1 MKLDF
6 RKCQFGK
13 SAQLLNEYSRQ
24 TFCPAEQQGTE
35 LSPTHTNPNVIFCE
49 PSSWLFPLQISLLRL
64 VGANKRIVPSGALS
78 NLPLHAMLHDLLN
91 LYFPHQPIKSSCE
104 DLLLRE
110 HRPSWQSLTTSE
122 VERCTLKYVSKDSR
136 ILWCILNLESNLASK
151 TQKTGKQHCHL
162 PYLPYLDWIKKKAY
176 ICQNLRGKLSNVIY
190 YVHSVPSCCK

>member
-6 RKCQFGK
+6 RKCQFGT

-24 TFCPAEQQGTE
+24 TFCPAEQQGTQ
-35 LSPTHTNPNVIFCE
+35 LSHTHTNPNVIFCE

-78 NLPLHAMLHDLLN
+78 DLPLHAMLHDLLN

-110 HRPSWQSLTTSE
+110 HRPS
-122 VERCTLKYVSKDSR
+122 
-136 ILWCILNLESNLASK
+136 
-151 TQKTGKQHCHL
+151 
-162 PYLPYLDWIKKKAY
+162 
-176 ICQNLRGKLSNVIY
+176 
-190 YVHSVPSCCK
+190 